1 MSKTFLKISLGIL
14 AAAGMWQAADA
25 AVTAPVKPLAGH
37 VPAVVSKLTAIG
49 RPSATNTIHL
59 AIGLSLR
66 NQEGLDA
73 LLQQV
78 NDPAS
83 PNYHRYF
90 SAAQFTDQFGPT
102 PADYQAVAA
111 FAQASGLKVTAQ
123 HGNRMLLEVDGKVS
137 DVEHA
142 FNVTLQNYNHPTEKR
157 VFFAPATEPV
167 VPAALPIVEI
177 GGLNNYSRPHTHNV
191 SISLTNSTVTPARG
205 SAPGGF
211 YIGDDFRT
219 AYVPGTPLT
228 GAGQKVA
235 LVQFDGYTSNDITAY
250 ESLANRSAVSLTNIL
265 LSGFNGQPTGN
276 GNEVEVSLDIE
287 MIIAMAPGI
296 SQILVYEGNIFNF
309 QPNVL
314 LNQIAV
320 DNAARQISSSWT
332 WSGGPSQISD
342 QIFKEMA
349 IQGQTY
355 FNASGDQD
363 AYLPGQVDSPSQVY
377 CPASSPYIT
386 AVGGATLQTAGPD
399 GPYLG
404 ERVWNYTQLGRDGAG
419 SCGGISS
426 YYAIP
431 TWQQGISMT
440 NNHGST
446 VNRNIPDVC
455 LTADN
460 VFVYA
465 DGGPTPQAGTS
476 CAAPLWAGF
485 TALMNQQ
492 AVSNNLPAI
501 GFLNPKIYALAKTTN
516 YANCF
521 LDITQGNNEWSA
533 SPTNFPA
540 TTGYD
545 LCTGLGSPNG
555 TNLINAL
562 ANPASTNSTGTTNY
576 PVIISAPPSPWGT
589 NLAAMNGGNPNGA
602 WFLFVRDDA
611 PLNVGMI
618 NGGWAVS
625 VTTGTPVGVPAD
637 KQIYAPTNLFLA
649 LNATTNIT
657 LAVTNYG
664 PATATN
670 VVITDT
676 LPGAG
681 MTLKSVT
688 PSANV
693 TTNSTTLTWSLGNLA
708 TNAGGAIT
716 LTFTGTAS
724 GNYTNS
730 PAIYSATSDPNP
742 DDKFADTVFTV
753 AQPQPPQLSAFTAA
767 NGHFVLTITNDAAIT
782 TIIQA
787 TTNLLSPNWV
797 NVFTG
802 TPPFTTNIDVL
813 TNYPSR
819 FYRAVIG
826 GQ

>member
-1 MSKTFLKISLGIL
+1 MSKTFFKISLGVL
-14 AAAGMWQAADA
+14 AAACVWRAADA
-25 AVTAPVKPLAGH
+25 AVTVPVKQLAGH
-37 VPAVVSKLTAIG
+37 VPAMVSKLTAIG
-49 RPSATNTIHL
+49 RPAATNTIHL
-59 AIGLSLR
+59 AIGLALR
-66 NQEGLDA
+66 NPEGLDA

-83 PNYHRYF
+83 SNYHHYF
-90 SAAQFTDQFGPT
+90 SSAEFADQFGPA
-102 PADYQAVAA
+102 PADYQAVIA
-111 FAQASGLKVTAQ
+111 FARANGLKVTAQ

-157 VFFAPATEPV
+157 VFFAPASEPM
-167 VPAALPIVEI
+167 VPATLPVLEI
-177 GGLNNYSRPHTHNV
+177 GGLNNYSRPHSHYV
-191 SISLTNSTVTPARG
+191 AHALTNSVATPARG
-205 SAPGGF
+205 SAPGGA

-228 GAGQKVA
+228 GTGQKVA
-235 LVQFDGYTSNDITAY
+235 LVQFDGYYSNDITAY
-250 ESLANRSAVSLTNIL
+250 ETLANRSAVSLTNIL
-265 LSGFNGQPTGN
+265 LSGFNGQPTNSG
-276 GNEVEVSLDIE
+276 GEVEVSLDIE
-287 MIIAMAPGI
+287 MVIAMAPGI
-296 SQILVYEGNIFNF
+296 GQILVYEGNPSVF
-309 QPNVL
+309 QPNVV

-320 DNAARQISSSWT
+320 DNAARQVSSSWT
-332 WSGGPSQISD
+332 WTGGPSPISD

-349 IQGQTY
+349 LQGQTY
-355 FNASGDQD
+355 FNASGDHD
-363 AYLPGQVDSPSQVY
+363 AYLPGQVDDPNQFY
-377 CPASSPYIT
+377 CPDSSPYIT
-386 AVGGATLQTAGPD
+386 AVGGTTLQTAGPG
-399 GPYLG
+399 GPYTG
-404 ERVWNYTQLGRDGAG
+404 ERVWNYTQLGVDGIG

-440 NNHGST
+440 LNHGST
-446 VNRNIPDVC
+446 VNRNIPDVA
-455 LTADN
+455 LTGDN

-465 DGGPTPQAGTS
+465 DGGPMSVAGTS
-476 CAAPLWAGF
+476 CATPLWAGF
-485 TALMNQQ
+485 TSLINQQ
-492 AVSNNLPAI
+492 AASNNLAAV
-501 GFLNPKIYALAKTTN
+501 GFLNSKIYALAKTTN
-516 YANCF
+516 YAVCF
-521 LDITQGNNEWSA
+521 NDIIVGNNEWSS

-540 TTGYD
+540 TAGYD
-545 LCTGLGSPNG
+545 LCTGLGTPNG

-562 ANPASTNSTGTTNY
+562 AGPNSTNYSTSTA
-576 PVIISAPPSPWGT
+576 VIISAPPSPWGT
-589 NLAAMNGGNPNGA
+589 TLGVMNGGNPNGA

-611 PLNVGMI
+611 ALNVGMI

-637 KQIYAPTNLFLA
+637 KQVYAPTNLFLA

-657 LAVTNYG
+657 IAVTNYG

-670 VVITDT
+670 VIVTDT

-681 MTLKSVT
+681 MTLTSVT

-693 TTNSTTLTWSLGNLA
+693 TTNTTTLTWTLGNLA

-716 LTFTGTAS
+716 LSFTGTAS

-730 PAIYSATSDPNP
+730 PALYSATSDPNP

-753 AQPQPPQLSAFTAA
+753 AQPLPPQLTAFTTAG
-767 NGHFVLTITNDAAIT
+767 GHFVLTITNDAAIT
-782 TIIQA
+782 TVIQA

-797 NVFTG
+797 NIFTG